1 MQRKLFY
8 CLAFIFLS
16 QLTLKA
22 QKNDTIYL
30 RNGDRITGE
39 LKKFEYGLLN
49 LSTDAMKTISI

>member
-39 LKKFEYGLLN
+39 LKKIEYGLLN